1 MLHVLLVI
9 AHIVFASAW
18 FGLAVALPVLSRA
31 AATSPSEALTAV
43 GTRVVQ
49 IMTASV
55 ILFYVLAVANFFVG
69 GGFSAY
75 PPTYHI
81 ALTLGLA
88 LVLIQVLVVQPTW
101 IKLGAGDAE
110 ALAASRKRLG
120 MWVGIGHAIWFV
132 ILVLMFLGPKWSAA
146 WGY

>member
-31 AATSPSEALTAV
+31 AVASPSEALTAA

-49 IMTASV
+49 IMTVAIV
-55 ILFYVLAVANFFVG
+55 LFYALAVANFFVG

-81 ALTLGLA
+81 SLTLGLA
-88 LVLIQVLVVQPTW
+88 LVLIQVLIVQPTW
-101 IKLGAGDAE
+101 LKLDGADAD
-110 ALAASRKRLG
+110 AVAASRKRLG
-120 MWVGIGHAIWFV
+120 MWVGIGHGIWLV